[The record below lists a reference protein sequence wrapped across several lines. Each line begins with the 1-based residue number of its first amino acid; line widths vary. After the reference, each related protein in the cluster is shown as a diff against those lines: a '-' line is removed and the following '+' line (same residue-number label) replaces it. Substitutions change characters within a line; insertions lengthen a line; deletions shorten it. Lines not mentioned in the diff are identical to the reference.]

1 MIRAREKHACCT
13 VLHAYAC
20 TQLNAVHIWKYM
32 QKQTDFTG
40 LINKFIW
47 KKNGHGHISWTS
59 SLVPDGAWMDGHTAR
74 LQDMCSRS
82 LRTLQWS
89 KRCLL
94 LNVQEVFEHFIT
106 SICVT
111 KQYLRAKRFDNCD
124 IWLLHW
130 RYFRHAST
138 CWSTYSNNIENE
150 IRDAFYE
157 TFKKS
162 PNTSMK

>member
-32 QKQTDFTG
+32 QYIYKLQ
-40 LINKFIW
+40 
-47 KKNGHGHISWTS
+47 HGIIKIPSEWSCQISWTS
-59 SLVPDGAWMDGHTAR
+59 SLVPDGAWMDGHIALG
-74 LQDMCSRS
+74 LQAMCSRS
-82 LRTLQWS
+82 LRTLQWN

-94 LNVQEVFEHFIT
+94 RNVQEVFEHFIT

-111 KQYLRAKRFDNCD
+111 KQYLRAKRVDNCD
-124 IWLLHW
+124 ICLLHW

-138 CWSTYSNNIENE
+138 CWSTCMPYLQHAVMQYNVQ
-150 IRDAFYE
+150 
-157 TFKKS
+157 
-162 PNTSMK
+162 